1 MTAPHHVDP
10 LRGAMTAARRRR
22 KLAKA
27 AEGVGFWWHSID
39 LGEGVVTPGRKSAE
53 LLAGE
58 WDALE
63 LPDLRGKSVL
73 DIGAWDG
80 YFSFEAERRGA
91 ARVVALDHY
100 VWSMDLP
107 RQQKYWQDCMESGT
121 VPEPYESLPELW
133 KPDQLPGKA
142 GFDTAHRCRE
152 SKVEAVVGD
161 FMSIDLDRL
170 GTFDVVLF
178 LGVLYHV
185 RHPLL
190 ALEKLARITREV
202 LVIETE
208 AVALPGF
215 EHHAFCEF
223 FESNE
228 LNSDVSNWWAP
239 NRRAVVAMSR
249 AAGFGHVESREDPAA
264 RPPSRDALHRYRLV
278 VRAWKGARE
287 GEAGAGSAAP
297 PPPG

>member
-1 MTAPHHVDP
+1 MSSRH
-10 LRGAMTAARRRR
+10 RR
-22 KLAKA
+22 KVAKA
-27 AEGVGFWWHSID
+27 AESVGFWWHSID

-53 LLAGE
+53 LLAAE
-58 WDALE
+58 WEALE
-63 LPDLRGKSVL
+63 LPDLRGKTVL
-73 DIGAWDG
+73 DVGAWDG
-80 YFSFEAERRGA
+80 YFAFEAERRGA

-107 RQQKYWQDCMESGT
+107 RQQQYWADCMAAGAA
-121 VPEPYESLPELW
+121 PAPYHTLPELW

-142 GFDTAHRCRE
+142 GFDTAHRCRN

-161 FMSIDLDRL
+161 FMTVDLDRL

-178 LGVLYHV
+178 LGVLYHL

-190 ALEKLARITREV
+190 GLERLARITREL

-208 AVALPGF
+208 AVAVPGF
-215 EHHAFCEF
+215 EHHGFCEF

-228 LNSDVSNWWAP
+228 LNGDVSNWWAP
-239 NRRAVVAMSR
+239 NRRAVVAMCR
-249 AAGFGHVESREDPAA
+249 AAGFGRVEARDDPSS

-278 VRAWKGARE
+278 VRAWQGGHPAE
-287 GEAGAGSAAP
+287 EAAGSAAP

>member
-1 MTAPHHVDP
+1 MT
-10 LRGAMTAARRRR
+10 GARNRRR
-22 KLAKA
+22 LAKA
-27 AEGVGFWWHSID
+27 AENVGFWWHSID
-39 LGEGVVTPGRKSAE
+39 LGDGVVTPGRKSAE

-80 YFSFEAERRGA
+80 YFSFEAERHGA
-91 ARVVALDHY
+91 DRVVALDHY

-107 RQQKYWQDCMESGT
+107 KQQRYWEECMAAGT
-121 VPEPYESLPELW
+121 VPEAFESRPDLW

-152 SKVEAVVGD
+152 SRVEAVVGD
-161 FMSIDLDRL
+161 FMTIDLERL
-170 GTFDVVLF
+170 GTFDIVLF
-178 LGVLYHV
+178 LGVLYHL

-190 ALEKLARITREV
+190 ALERLSRITREL

-228 LNSDVSNWWAP
+228 LNGDVSNWWAP
-239 NRRAVVAMSR
+239 NRRAVASMCR
-249 AAGFGHVESREDPAA
+249 AAGFGHVESREDPAS

-278 VRAWKGARE
+278 VRAWKGAP
-287 GEAGAGSAAP
+287 AGAVGAAP
-297 PPPG
+297 GTQPPPG

>member
-1 MTAPHHVDP
+1 MS
-10 LRGAMTAARRRR
+10 ARTRR

-27 AEGVGFWWHSID
+27 ADNVGFWWHSID

-53 LLAGE
+53 LLAAE
-58 WDALE
+58 WDALD
-63 LPDLRGKSVL
+63 LPDLRGKAVL
-73 DIGAWDG
+73 DVGAWDG

-107 RQQKYWQDCMESGT
+107 RQQRYWAECMEAGT
-121 VPEPYESLPELW
+121 APEPYHELPELW
-133 KPDQLPGKA
+133 KPDELPGKA
-142 GFDTAHRCRE
+142 GFNTAHRCRD

-161 FMSIDLDRL
+161 FMTMDLDRL

-190 ALEKLARITREV
+190 ALERLARITRQL

-208 AVALPGF
+208 AVAVPGF
-215 EHHAFCEF
+215 EHHGFCEF

-228 LNSDVSNWWAP
+228 LNGDVSNWWAP
-239 NRRAVVAMSR
+239 NRRAVVGMCR
-249 AAGFGHVESREDPAA
+249 AAGFGHVESREDPSS
-264 RPPSRDALHRYRLV
+264 RPRSREALHRYRLV
-278 VRAWKGARE
+278 VRAWKGGPAA
-287 GEAGAGSAAP
+287 AGAAAP
-297 PPPG
+297 VSPPLPG

>member
-1 MTAPHHVDP
+1 M
-10 LRGAMTAARRRR
+10 RSWSRR

-27 AEGVGFWWHSID
+27 SEGVGFWWHSID

-58 WDALE
+58 WDALD
-63 LPDLRGKSVL
+63 LPDLAGKSVL

-107 RQQKYWQDCMESGT
+107 RQQQYWAECMEAGA
-121 VPEPYESLPELW
+121 VPGPYHERPDLW
-133 KPDQLPGKA
+133 KPGELPGKA
-142 GFDTAHRCRE
+142 GFNTAHRCRG

-161 FMSIDLDRL
+161 FMTIDLDRL

-178 LGVLYHV
+178 LGVLYHL

-190 ALEKLARITREV
+190 ALERLARLTREL

-215 EHHAFCEF
+215 EHHGFCEF

-228 LNSDVSNWWAP
+228 LNGDVSNWWAP
-239 NRRAVVAMSR
+239 NRRAVVGMCR
-249 AAGFGHVESREDPAA
+249 AAGFGHVESRDDPAGH
-264 RPPSRDALHRYRLV
+264 PPSREALHRYRLV
-278 VRAWKGARE
+278 VRARKGAPP
-287 GEAGAGSAAP
+287 GAGGAGSAS
-297 PPPG
+297 PPPGG

>member
-1 MTAPHHVDP
+1 MTAT
-10 LRGAMTAARRRR
+10 RNRR

-27 AEGVGFWWHSID
+27 AENVGFWWHSID
-39 LGEGVVTPGRKSAE
+39 LGNGVVTPGRKTADQ
-53 LLAGE
+53 LAAE
-58 WDALE
+58 WDSLE
-63 LPDLRGKSVL
+63 LPDLRGKTVL

-100 VWSMDLP
+100 MWSMDIP
-107 RQQKYWQDCMESGT
+107 RQQQYWEECWTTGK
-121 VPEPYESLPELW
+121 VPEPYHTLPELW
-133 KPDQLPGKA
+133 RPDALPGKA
-142 GFDTAHRCRE
+142 GFDTAHRARE
-152 SKVEAVVGD
+152 SRVEAVVGD
-161 FMSIDLDRL
+161 IMTVDLDRL

-190 ALEKLARITREV
+190 ALERLARLTNDL

-208 AVALPGF
+208 AVAVPGF

-228 LNSDVSNWWAP
+228 LNGDVSNWWAP
-239 NRRAVVAMSR
+239 NRRAVVGMCR
-249 AAGFGHVESREDPAA
+249 AAGFDTVESREDTVSRPA
-264 RPPSRDALHRYRLV
+264 SRDALHRYRLV
-278 VRAWKGARE
+278 VRARKGGRE
-287 GEAGAGSAAP
+287 AADGAEPASP